1 MQNSN
6 IEKLVID
13 YLENNVVESIKEE
26 FLNAAIHFIINEEVC
41 SLSLIHI

>member
-13 YLENNVVESIKEE
+13 YLENNVVESIKEC
-26 FLNAAIHFIINEEVC
+26 FTMRVC
-41 SLSLIHI
+41 EGCKAGAFGKRI